1 MHSPKTHPV
10 ILSVSEEP
18 SFFAQLLDSSLALRM
33 TGFKIKEASLLIPS
47 PRRGRARVNIP
58 VAACLPSLIP
68 SPRRGRAR
76 VRVKA
81 YFTKPWLNKLKLLPP
96 SQPSPLK
103 GEGVFA
109 V

>member
-1 MHSPKTHPV
+1 MHSPETQAV
-10 ILSVSEEP
+10 ILSASEG
-18 SFFAQLLDSSLALRM
+18 SSHRAKSLDSSLALRM

-47 PRRGRARVNIP
+47 PRRGRAKV
-58 VAACLPSLIP
+58 
-68 SPRRGRAR
+68 G
-76 VRVKA
+76 VKA